1 MDYPFETLDTLIPA
15 IVIIVSLIV
24 ILATRWVDF

>member
-1 MDYPFETLDTLIPA
+1 MGYPFETLDTLIPA